1 MMGRRIVIAAALIAL
16 VFVTACGGDDD
27 GAGNDDTPGPPT
39 PRAGLDATEET
50 LLASLSGLGQYVLT
64 PADVPEGYRS
74 RSNSPVSK
82 REAAV
87 ANVGITV
94 LSNYINGSDLQGVW
108 ATLMTREDPEAG
120 LSSLIY
126 AFGTPESA
134 QGFVQTLANL
144 QQADYPASASVDR
157 VDSEKIEDS
166 AQMMSYRIAG
176 SGDTPVSARTL
187 EYSWSQ
193 GRFAGQVIIR
203 YPGDVSNPDDI
214 PLLISLAKL
223 QAERMRALPQ

>member
-1 MMGRRIVIAAALIAL
+1 MGRVIPIAVTLLALA
-16 VFVTACGGDDD
+16 VSACGGDD
-27 GAGNDDTPGPPT
+27 GADPADTPGPPT
-39 PRAGLDATEET
+39 ARAGLDATEET

-64 PADVPEGYRS
+64 TADVPGGYRA
-74 RSNSPVSK
+74 RSNSPVSR

-87 ANVGITV
+87 ANVGITP
-94 LSNYINGSDLQGVW
+94 LANYINGSDLQGVW
-108 ATLMTREDPEAG
+108 ATLMTRDEPESG

-144 QQADYPASASVDR
+144 EQPDYPSAASVDQ
-157 VDSEKIEDS
+157 VESEKIEDS

-203 YPGDVSNPDDI
+203 YPGDVSNPDDVAM
-214 PLLISLAKL
+214 LISLAKL